1 MLATMSAAFG
11 FALNAHGNI
20 VTNYFDEVLGLSGPQ
35 FGYITAIREVPGF
48 LLIFVTAVLYRVSL
62 QRVTAAALAVLAL
75 GYALYG
81 LATDFWSVIPWTVV
95 SSLGFHTVLQTQ
107 YSLGM
112 NLAAESKSG
121 ATLGKMNAAF
131 QGGTFVALA
140 MVFTLFHFKWLS
152 FRPTFV
158 ILGAVALVGA
168 VAIVGFPH
176 LHEGKVRK
184 EAMERAR
191 IVWRRDY
198 RYYYMLCTLDGA
210 RQQVFFSF
218 GLWVLVSR
226 FGLGVAQ
233 ISAILMGVTFASM
246 VASTWVGR
254 MIDSHTERR
263 VLSLVNLAFVVALAG
278 YALADSV
285 VVATASYLIYSFIAP
300 VSPIGA
306 ATYLRKVAVA
316 EDVAPSLAMG
326 VTLMHAT
333 AIMVPVAAG
342 VILNFVGYQVPF
354 LIAAGF
360 AVVTFAVT
368 LRLDPSRQ
376 RSAARVAADERRA
389 EAAAA

>member
-48 LLIFVTAVLYRVSL
+48 LLIFVTALFYRVSQ
-62 QRVTAAALAVLAL
+62 QRLTAAALAVLAV

-81 LATDFWSVIPWTVV
+81 LATDFWTVIPWTIV

-112 NLAAESKSG
+112 NLAAESRSG
-121 ATLGKMNAAF
+121 AVLGKMNAAF

-140 MVFTLFHFKWLS
+140 MVFMLFHFKWLS

-158 ILGAVALVGA
+158 ILGVVALIGGL
-168 VAIVGFPH
+168 AIVGFPH

-184 EAMERAR
+184 GAMERAR
-191 IVWRRDY
+191 MVWRRDY
-198 RYYYMLCTLDGA
+198 RYYYTLCTLDGA

-233 ISAILMGVTFASM
+233 ISAILMSVTFASM
-246 VASTWVGR
+246 VASSWVGR
-254 MIDSHTERR
+254 MIDRHTERR

-278 YALADSV
+278 YALADNV

-333 AIMVPVAAG
+333 AIMVPVAVG

-376 RSAARVAADERRA
+376 RSAARVAADQSR
-389 EAAAA
+389 AAAAAG

>member
-48 LLIFVTAVLYRVSL
+48 LLIFVTAALYRVSL

-75 GYALYG
+75 GYAFYG

-112 NLAAESKSG
+112 NLVAESKSG

-140 MVFTLFHFKWLS
+140 MVFVLFHFKWLS

-184 EAMERAR
+184 VAMERAR
-191 IVWRRDY
+191 MVWRRDY

-226 FGLGVAQ
+226 FGLGIAQ

-246 VASTWVGR
+246 VASSWVGR
-254 MIDSHTERR
+254 MIDRHTERR

-278 YALADSV
+278 YAFADSV
-285 VVATASYLIYSFIAP
+285 EVATASYLIYSFIAP

-326 VTLMHAT
+326 ITLMHAT

-368 LRLDPSRQ
+368 LRLDPLRQ

-389 EAAAA
+389 EAATA